1 MRKTAQQ
8 AGITKENILDA
19 SLKIFNKKGYSQTT
33 LEDIVSE
40 LGLTRGAFYW
50 HFKDKDDLLKQ
61 LIFREHSSIARI
73 VADTLVDNPDEK
85 EKLKLLLLKWI
96 DAFYDSQRYRDYVYF
111 VRFAVEFNA
120 ASSYYKNLTGLND
133 FIINEIE
140 KILDA
145 AEKKG
150 NLTIPGSRS
159 HAIHIVSLLDGMF
172 RLYFALPDHLSQK
185 LSAQT
190 IIKNYIEILFKNNEN

>member
-8 AGITKENILDA
+8 ADITKENILDI
-19 SLKIFNKKGYSQTT
+19 SLMIFNKKGYSQTT

-61 LIFREHSSIARI
+61 LIFREHSSIAKI
-73 VADTLVDNPDEK
+73 VADSLVDSTDEK
-85 EKLKLLLLKWI
+85 EKLQLLLLKLI
-96 DAFYDSQRYRDYVYF
+96 DAFYDNQRYRDYVYF

-120 ASSYYKNLTGLND
+120 ASNYYKDLTGLND
-133 FIINEIE
+133 FIINELE
-140 KILDA
+140 KILSS
-145 AEKKG
+145 AEEKER
-150 NLTIPGSRS
+150 LRISGSRS

-172 RLYFALPDHLSQK
+172 RLYFALPDHLSDIGAAR
-185 LSAQT
+185 S
-190 IIKNYIEILFKNNEN
+190 IIINYVKILFKE